1 MVALGAAGGEHIVA
15 AFLQGVGQQE
25 LQLAHLVAAQGYAGH
40 IVPLDVY
47 VFAGAG
53 ADIGQPVKGGGQL
66 GQGNTRNGRNI
77 SHGGASF
84 FHGSGFFLYYNGKML
99 PMQKRRSAR
108 SAQ

>member
-15 AFLQGVGQQE
+15 ALRQGLGQQE
-25 LQLAHLVAAQGYAGH
+25 LQLAHLVTTQGHAGH
-40 IVPLDVY
+40 IVPLNVY

-53 ADIGQPVKGGGQL
+53 ADVRQLVKGGGQL
-66 GQGNTRNGRNI
+66 GQGNTLEGGNI

-84 FHGSGFFLYYNGKML
+84 FHGHGFFLYYNGKML
-99 PMQKRRSAR
+99 PMQKSRSAR